1 MTHALSAEERVA
13 GLGATDIAALVGV
26 STYRTP
32 IDVYQEKV
40 GESAPVEQT
49 WRMRMGQ
56 ILEDAIADAYSE
68 STGRKLAKVSTV
80 YHKQYSFLFAHPDRR
95 IVGEP
100 GLVEIKATERR
111 SSYDDGPPPAV
122 RVQCQWQMALTD
134 RLFCDVAVLSGTSG
148 IDIHTVERDQDL
160 IDALTEAAV
169 AFWQEHVIP
178 RVPPPVDGTD
188 AYRRYLVSM
197 HPREEVEEL
206 VATAEQVLLLDELK
220 AAKAAKKAAEQH
232 ESLVENRIREAMG
245 TAGRLLAPNAVVT
258 YRVEEPR
265 VSWKD
270 VADVMARAT
279 RSDLAVYVAADKEGK
294 EGPRV
299 LRVKW
304 KDPE

>member
-1 MTHALSAEERVA
+1 MTSVLTAEQRTT
-13 GLGATDIAALVGV
+13 GLGATDIAGIVGV

-32 IDVYQEKV
+32 IQVYQEKV
-40 GESAPVEQT
+40 GDSEPVEQT

-68 STGRKLAKVSTV
+68 STGRRLAKMSTV
-80 YHKQYSFLFAHPDRR
+80 HHKAHPFLFAHPDRR

-148 IDIHTVERDQDL
+148 IDIHTIERDQEL
-160 IDALTEAAV
+160 IDALTDAAV
-169 AFWQEHVIP
+169 TFWQDHIVP
-178 RVPPPVDGTD
+178 HVPPPVDGTD
-188 AYRRYLVSM
+188 AYRRYLIAM
-197 HPREEVEEL
+197 HPREQVEEV

-220 AAKAAKKAAEQH
+220 AATASVRTAEQH
-232 ESLVENRIREAMG
+232 QSLVENRIREAMG

-258 YRVEEPR
+258 YHQEKPR
-265 VSWKD
+265 CSWKGI
-270 VADVMARAT
+270 AEVMARAT
-279 RSDLAVYVAADKEGK
+279 RSDLATYVAADIEGK
-294 EGPRV
+294 KSPRV
-299 LRVKW
+299 MRVKW
-304 KDPE
+304 KEQA